1 MTDITDIITKMEK
14 LEIQDTSECINDF
27 TYKNDIIDDEEIL
40 IEGRCFKNSETEIP
54 IKINNQN
61 AILFRNEIIQ
71 KTKNNETDIE
81 INISDE
87 LKNIIKNNNYIKC
100 CVSDKKKDYNSFSY
114 LIKRNL
120 SQSECIK
127 IGYGMENV
135 LRDIILKKN
144 TNLKSIKPKNQ
155 KGKKEKD
162 HLFINET
169 LKTIYYAELKSNL
182 NLDTEK
188 CLSTYNKCLQILEE
202 LKTEYHEYK
211 IKMYLIGLRYYKT
224 NSIPKQIE
232 KKYLPIRN
240 NLLGVNE
247 YLNELDI
254 DITFTNEENYKCF
267 LNYLVDNMFD

>member
-1 MTDITDIITKMEK
+1 MTDITDIITKNGK
-14 LEIQDTSECINDF
+14 IRNTSGYIKYFNH
-27 TYKNDIIDDEEIL
+27 KNDIIEDEEIL
-40 IEGRCFKNSETEIP
+40 IEGRCFKNNETEIP

-61 AILFRNEIIQ
+61 AILFRNEI
-71 KTKNNETDIE
+71 DIE

-87 LKNIIKNNNYIKC
+87 LKNIIKNNKYIKC

-114 LIKRNL
+114 FIKRNL

-127 IGYGMENV
+127 LGYGMENV
-135 LRDIILKKN
+135 LRDIILQKN

-162 HLFINET
+162 HLFVNET
-169 LKTIYYAELKSNL
+169 LRTIYYAELKSNL

-188 CLSTYNKCLQILEE
+188 CVSTYNKCLQILEE

-232 KKYLPIRN
+232 KKYLPISN

-247 YLNELDI
+247 YLRELNI
-254 DITFTNEENYKCF
+254 DMTFTDEEIYKYFINYI
-267 LNYLVDNMFD
+267 VENMFD